1 MSTSIDQT
9 RSLIGVTRRT
19 FLVSSALT
27 TGGLLLGAVFR
38 PKLALGETSKH
49 RAEPIAL
56 NAWLR
61 IGFDDTVTIIVSQAE
76 MGQGITTTL
85 PAVVAEELGADW
97 NRVKLRNSPADPAYR
112 NPARNWQFTVNIDTT
127 TAFFHLF
134 LTLCSAA
141 KETLTSPR

>member
-27 TGGLLLGAVFR
+27 TGGLILGAVFR
-38 PKLALGETSKH
+38 PKLAVGETSKH
-49 RAEPIAL
+49 GAEPIAL

-85 PAVVAEELGADW
+85 PAVLADELGADW
-97 NRVKLRNSPADPAYR
+97 SRVKIEHSPVAAAYQ
-112 NPARNWQFTVNIDTT
+112 NPRIKW
-127 TAFFHLF
+127 
-134 LTLCSAA
+134 
-141 KETLTSPR
+141 